1 MLRQLT
7 SSFMGQQGGGLLGAL
22 AGMFMDGDKLS
33 SKLKSVLNEKLRS
46 PEIEYAVRS
55 FVHKQLNKLLDKP
68 VNELFASWI
77 KENEGEEDVL
87 DQLEVWAVSK
97 WENEALLKRLGEVKT
112 SRLGVWLKANEA
124 SSIPSLIDIL
134 LSQLKSRVNVWIEA
148 LNLPQLVSKEVR
160 KFPVEQLEDIVLRLS
175 GKEFRAITWL
185 GALLGGII
193 GIVQAAILL
202 LWKI

>member
-124 SSIPSLIDIL
+124 SIIPSLIDIL